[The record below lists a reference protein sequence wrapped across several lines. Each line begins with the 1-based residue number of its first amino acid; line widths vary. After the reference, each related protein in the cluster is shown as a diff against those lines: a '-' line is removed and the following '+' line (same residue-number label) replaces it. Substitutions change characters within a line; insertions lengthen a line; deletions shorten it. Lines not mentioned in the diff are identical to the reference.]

1 MKITHVEV
9 HRIDVPAASPPFRW
23 RDGLSGSAPVGDG
36 AVLHIG
42 TDEGAEGVAV
52 FARPGAFATLRDLV
66 DLVFRDELVGAD
78 PFQREWLW
86 HRVWE
91 LDRIHELP
99 LPTLG
104 LIDTAL
110 WDLAGRYHGQPVWRL
125 LGGFRE
131 AIPAYASTS
140 TFASIA
146 EFLDVADQCLELGYR
161 GIKLHAWGDA
171 RRDAEL
177 CLALRDHVG
186 PVDPP
191 HVRRVGR
198 LRPARRDP
206 PGAGA
211 LGGRLPLVRGADARV
226 QHLRLPDGW
235 PTAVDVPLLVAETSD
250 GAHMN
255 SADFIRAG
263 AATFGVRAGTTL
275 RGGITGAMRTAH
287 LADAYRLRAEV
298 HGSDI
303 PNHHLCMAISNTT
316 YYESLVT
323 AANGRPRAPRGRP
336 GPGAR
341 PHGARHSPPA
351 RLRLRQRAAAVR
363 RAAALTGRWP
373 SCPWTVTA
381 PGAPHQAR
389 YLSHA
394 RTRKA
399 RQ

>member
-23 RDGLSGSAPVGDG
+23 RDGLSASPEVGDG

-52 FARPGAFATLRDLV
+52 FARPGAFTTLTELV
-66 DLVFRDELVGAD
+66 DRVFRDELLGAD

-104 LIDTAL
+104 LIDIAL

-140 TFASIA
+140 TFSSTE
-146 EFLDVADQCLELGYR
+146 EFLDVADQCLALGYR

-171 RRDAEL
+171 RRDAAL

-186 PVDPP
+186 PDVPLMYD
-191 HVRRVGR
+191 GS
-198 LRPARRDP
+198 
-206 PGAGA
+206 AGF
-211 LGGRLPLVRGADARV
+211 D
-226 QHLRLPDGW
+226 LPDAIRLGRALTEADYLW
-235 PTAVDVPLLVAETSD
+235 YEEPMREFSISAYQKLAEAVDVPLLVAETSD

-323 AANGRPRAPRGRP
+323 STHVVRERHVDDRGLVHAPT
-336 GPGAR
+336 GPGIAL
-341 PHGARHSPPA
+341 PLDFGYG
-351 RLRLRQRAAAVR
+351 
-363 RAAALTGRWP
+363 AALSPFVEQPR
-373 SCPWTVTA
+373 
-381 PGAPHQAR
+381 
-389 YLSHA
+389 
-394 RTRKA
+394 
-399 RQ
+399 

>member
-1 MKITHVEV
+1 MKITHVAV
-9 HRIDVPAASPPFRW
+9 HRIDVPAAKPPFRW
-23 RDGLSGSAPVGDG
+23 REGLSGSPATGDG

-52 FARPGAFATLRDLV
+52 FARPGAFAVLTDLV
-66 DLVFRDELVGAD
+66 DRVFRDELLGAD

-110 WDLAGRYHGQPVWRL
+110 WDLAGRYHGEPVWRL

-140 TFASIA
+140 TFSSTE
-146 EFLDVADQCLELGYR
+146 EFLDVADQCLALGYR

-171 RRDAEL
+171 RRDAAL

-186 PVDPP
+186 PDVPLMYD
-191 HVRRVGR
+191 GS
-198 LRPARRDP
+198 
-206 PGAGA
+206 AGF
-211 LGGRLPLVRGADARV
+211 D
-226 QHLRLPDGW
+226 LPDAIRLGRALAEADYLW
-235 PTAVDVPLLVAETSD
+235 YEEPMREFSISAYRKLAESVTVPLLVAETSD

-323 AANGRPRAPRGRP
+323 AERVVRERHVDAQGLVHAPS
-336 GPGAR
+336 GPGIAL
-341 PHGARHSPPA
+341 PLDYGYSE
-351 RLRLRQRAAAVR
+351 
-363 RAAALTGRWP
+363 ALTPFVEQPR
-373 SCPWTVTA
+373 
-381 PGAPHQAR
+381 
-389 YLSHA
+389 
-394 RTRKA
+394 
-399 RQ
+399 

>member
-9 HRIDVPAASPPFRW
+9 HRIEVPAADPPFLW

-36 AVLHIG
+36 AVLRIG
-42 TDEGAEGVAV
+42 TDEGAEGVAL
-52 FARPGAFATLRDLV
+52 FARPGAYTTLRELV
-66 DLVFRDELVGAD
+66 DRVFRDELVGAD

-104 LIDTAL
+104 LIDIAL
-110 WDLAGRYHGQPVWRL
+110 WDLAGRYHGRPVWSL
-125 LGGFRE
+125 LGGYRE

-140 TFASIA
+140 TFADIA

-171 RRDAEL
+171 HRDAEL
-177 CLALRDHVG
+177 CLALREHVG
-186 PVDPP
+186 PSVPLMYD
-191 HVRRVGR
+191 GS
-198 LRPARRDP
+198 
-206 PGAGA
+206 AGF
-211 LGGRLPLVRGADARV
+211 D
-226 QHLRLPDGW
+226 LPDAIRLGKTLSEADYLW
-235 PTAVDVPLLVAETSD
+235 YEEPMREFSISAYQQLSRSVDVPLLVAETSD
-250 GAHMN
+250 GVHMN
-255 SADFIRAG
+255 SADFIKAG

-287 LADAYRLRAEV
+287 LADAFRVRAEV

-323 AANGRPRAPRGRP
+323 SAKVVRERHVDDKGLVHAPT
-336 GPGAR
+336 GPGI
-341 PHGARHSPPA
+341 
-351 RLRLRQRAAAVR
+351 
-363 RAAALTGRWP
+363 ALP
-373 SCPWTVTA
+373 LDFDY
-381 PGAPHQAR
+381 PGELQSFVETPR
-389 YLSHA
+389 
-394 RTRKA
+394 
-399 RQ
+399 